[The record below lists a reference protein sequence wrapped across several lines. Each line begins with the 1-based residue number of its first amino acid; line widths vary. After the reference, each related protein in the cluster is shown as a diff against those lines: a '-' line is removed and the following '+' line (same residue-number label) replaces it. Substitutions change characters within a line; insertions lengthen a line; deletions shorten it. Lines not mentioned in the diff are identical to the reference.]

1 MADNTSNNIP
11 QRPIGPNGKPLLKK
25 VKRPVKK
32 LVKRPLSPVMP
43 KNPAE
48 PQVSQRPVQ
57 QAPRQVQQPQRPP
70 VMPHTT
76 SNNASRPQ
84 QQQPRSQQPALQRS
98 VSQQTKQQNPIEKP
112 SSKPVQN
119 DIDIN
124 FDDMDDIKNI
134 IADMAAHP
142 EPVQNNEPEVKNLPD
157 RLSSKQ
163 NVNKEP
169 PAFVS
174 DSDLDDDA
182 EESRLLIQ
190 DGMFSKKI
198 LQIAVA
204 AAFVIGFT
212 LAKLF
217 FSTQEIVNNGLQGVV
232 ANPEVPR
239 GRARCGIAEK
249 TQGCV
254 LYIMNPQRQDLNARD
269 FYDLA
274 SQLTG
279 RQRFVIETG
288 NMRYSNVKISPGEIA
303 QLNIPPLQ

>member
-57 QAPRQVQQPQRPP
+57 QAPRQCHQPLRRP
-70 VMPHTT
+70 VRPHSS
-76 SNNASRPQ
+76 SNIASRPLL
-84 QQQPRSQQPALQRS
+84 QQPLSQQPALQRS
-98 VSQQTKQQNPIEKP
+98 VSQQTKPQNPIEKP

-212 LAKLF
+212 LAILF

-288 NMRYSNVKISPGEIA
+288 NMRYSNVKISSFEIS

>member
-1 MADNTSNNIP
+1 MADNISNNIP
-11 QRPIGPNGKPLLKK
+11 QRPAGPNGKPLLKK
-25 VKRPVKK
+25 VKRPIKK

-57 QAPRQVQQPQRPP
+57 QTPRQVQQPQRPQ
-70 VMPHTT
+70 VMPRTT
-76 SNNASRPQ
+76 SDNASRPQ
-84 QQQPRSQQPALQRS
+84 QQQTRPQQPAVQRP
-98 VSQQTKQQNPIEKP
+98 VSQQAKLQNPVEKP
-112 SSKPVQN
+112 SSKPIQN

-142 EPVQNNEPEVKNLPD
+142 EPVQSNEPEVKNLPE

-174 DSDLDDDA
+174 DSDLDDDT
-182 EESRLLIQ
+182 EEAHLLIQ

-204 AAFVIGFT
+204 VAFVIGFT

-232 ANPEVPR
+232 ANQEVPR